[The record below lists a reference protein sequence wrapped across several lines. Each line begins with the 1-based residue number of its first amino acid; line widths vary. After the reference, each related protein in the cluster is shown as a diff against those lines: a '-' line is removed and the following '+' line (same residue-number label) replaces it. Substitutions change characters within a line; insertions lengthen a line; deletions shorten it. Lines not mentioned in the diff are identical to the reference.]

1 MRHRSNRAFFDGRC
15 RARISPREAPSDSS
29 CGRFAA
35 LPDISQ
41 WSPRDDEAA
50 ANGPPVVLAGR
61 LAQNG
66 QIVEGWIEV
75 TRTRISR
82 VGAGKPPPGANAWH
96 GLIAPGF
103 CDLQVNG
110 AAGENVTDGPA
121 ALDAIDAVQLT
132 HGVTSY
138 LPTIITTS
146 ADVAQRA
153 VDEIAERVRDPSSP
167 VVGIHLEGPFLN
179 PEHRGV
185 HRGDFLAKPADGE
198 PAYYRSDAVRLVTLA
213 PELPGALALISS
225 LRRRGVRVAIGH
237 TGASA
242 EEARAAARNG
252 ATAVTHLFNG
262 MRGFHHRAPNVAG
275 WALGEANVAVT
286 VIADGVHVD
295 PGVLRLVRRAAAS
308 RVILVTDASAA
319 AAAPDGAYDIAGV
332 PIHAE
337 GGRVRDSR
345 GVHAGSALTLD
356 EAVRRWARFTGAP
369 LAEAVAA
376 ASERP
381 ARLLGLRAG
390 LRAGAP
396 ADLVLLGRRGRVAH
410 VMSRGRWVGG

>member
-1 MRHRSNRAFFDGRC
+1 MRGRP
-15 RARISPREAPSDSS
+15 I
-29 CGRFAA
+29 
-35 LPDISQ
+35 
-41 WSPRDDEAA
+41 
-50 ANGPPVVLAGR
+50 VLAGC
-61 LAQNG
+61 LARDG
-66 QIVEGWIEV
+66 QSVDGWIEV
-75 TRTRISR
+75 SGARISR
-82 VGAGKPPPGANAWH
+82 VGTGKPPRGANVWH

-110 AAGENVTDGPA
+110 AAGENVTDGSR
-121 ALDAIDAVQLT
+121 ALDAIDAVQLA
-132 HGVTSY
+132 HGITSY

-153 VDEIAERVRDPSSP
+153 VDEIAERVRDPRSP

-185 HRGDFLAKPADGE
+185 HRSEFLATPVDGE
-198 PAYYRSDAVRLVTLA
+198 PTYYRSGAIRLVTLA
-213 PELPGALALISS
+213 PELPGSLALTSS

-237 TGASA
+237 TAASA
-242 EEARAAARNG
+242 EEAREAARSG

-262 MRGFHHRAPNVAG
+262 MRGFHHRAPNVPG
-275 WALGEANVAVT
+275 WALGEAKVAVT
-286 VIADGVHVD
+286 VIPDGVHVD
-295 PGVLRLVRRAAAS
+295 PGALSLVHRAAAS
-308 RVILVTDASAA
+308 RVILVTDASPA
-319 AAAPDGAYDIAGV
+319 AAAPDGAYEIAGV
-332 PIHAE
+332 PIQAAA
-337 GGRVRDSR
+337 GRVRDSR
-345 GVHAGSALTLD
+345 GSYAGSALTLD

-381 ARLLGLRAG
+381 ARFIGLRVG

-410 VMSRGRWVGG
+410 VMRRGRWLRA